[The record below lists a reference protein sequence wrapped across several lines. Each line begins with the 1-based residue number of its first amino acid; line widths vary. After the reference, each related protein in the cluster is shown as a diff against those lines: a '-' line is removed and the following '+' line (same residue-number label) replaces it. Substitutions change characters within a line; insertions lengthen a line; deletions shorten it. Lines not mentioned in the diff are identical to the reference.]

1 MKEFSYIWAGEPI
14 DFWENA
20 IVTSIEEYDRVM
32 AQMPEE
38 ARAEVVLKT
47 YVPTDGEL
55 SPVYMCKADNNGT
68 IYYFSDFDF
77 ISFYQKTWK
86 VIKNG

>member
-1 MKEFSYIWAGEPI
+1 MDDRFRYIWRIPPI

-47 YVPTDGEL
+47 YMPADTEMVP
-55 SPVYMCKADNNGT
+55 VFMCKANNNGT
-68 IYYFSDFDF
+68 TYLFADKDVFR
-77 ISFYQKTWK
+77 FYDTNLEK
-86 VIKNG
+86 IAD

>member
-1 MKEFSYIWAGEPI
+1 MKEFAYIWAGEPI

-38 ARAEVVLKT
+38 ARAEVKVTGKLAECVSKISSRYET
-47 YVPTDGEL
+47 YFRT
-55 SPVYMCKADNNGT
+55 SRK
-68 IYYFSDFDF
+68 S
-77 ISFYQKTWK
+77 
-86 VIKNG
+86 

>member
-1 MKEFSYIWAGEPI
+1 MKEFAYIWAGEPI

-47 YVPTDGEL
+47 YMPTDGDCL
-55 SPVYMCKADNNGT
+55 RSTCARPTTTAQST
-68 IYYFSDFDF
+68 ISVIL
-77 ISFYQKTWK
+77 ISSVSTRKH
-86 VIKNG
+86 GR